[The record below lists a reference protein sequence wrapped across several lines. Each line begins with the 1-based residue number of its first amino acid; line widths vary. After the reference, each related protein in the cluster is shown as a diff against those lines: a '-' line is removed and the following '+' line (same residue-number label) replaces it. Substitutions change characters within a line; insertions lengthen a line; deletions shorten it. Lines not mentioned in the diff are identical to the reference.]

1 MAHTRRVRLSTSPSD
16 TREEGGRTFARRPSP
31 GERGGKEHQG
41 VPVLTSQPPLRGER
55 QHGQRPS
62 VAPPP
67 TCGEYL
73 RTHPEAWRA
82 SSPPRSFFHRSLN
95 RHAWSNRRGE
105 AWKPLFPPRFEA
117 PTTAPRAA
125 VGGTPG
131 PGELSPPPR
140 KSKRQ
145 QHHSA
150 QPRVVPGAT
159 AAHRR
164 ARRSNEAE
172 PQRSATT
179 PAPPTC
185 RASSTMSGVREWS
198 FFHSTSQRRTHA
210 QTAAS
215 TSLLS
220 RDVQRSAVDSPARSN
235 FFDRAGSVDAQVF
248 PGPSVALDPSL
259 SLRRRARIPP
269 LCFNFFLTTVS
280 SRRPCRE
287 RVRKGSNPLNPHRS
301 GARADG
307 ASYRDAA
314 AAASAAR
321 QRSEGARG
329 EPRTPRAKPARTAPA
344 RTNGRGRG
352 SSIVRILTPN

>member
-41 VPVLTSQPPLRGER
+41 VPVLTSQPPSGA
-55 QHGQRPS
+55 S
-62 VAPPP
+62 ASTDIV
-67 TCGEYL
+67 
-73 RTHPEAWRA
+73 RA
-82 SSPPRSFFHRSLN
+82 SLRPQLVGNTFVLTPRPGELPLPLDPSSIDRS
-95 RHAWSNRRGE
+95 
-105 AWKPLFPPRFEA
+105 
-117 PTTAPRAA
+117 T
-125 VGGTPG
+125 GTPG
-131 PGELSPPPR
+131 ATDGVRPGNLCFPLDSKHRRPRQGQQSAALRGLGSFLPPPR

-164 ARRSNEAE
+164 ARRGNEAE

-307 ASYRDAA
+307 ATYRDAA

-321 QRSEGARG
+321 QRSKGARG
-329 EPRTPRAKPARTAPA
+329 EPRTPRAKPARTATA

-352 SSIVRILTPN
+352 SSIAGS